1 MDTRFVVND
10 SAPAEPPVEHVV
22 HLLDVLA
29 AADIPTTIKGLEG
42 VLAFLRP
49 ALAAT
54 DVLATRVSPQTLLA
68 ALELR
73 PARTGST

>member
-1 MDTRFVVND
+1 MDTRFARNN
-10 SAPAEPPVEHVV
+10 SAPAEPSVEHVV

-29 AADIPTTIKGLEG
+29 AADIPATIKGLEG
-42 VLAFLRP
+42 VLALLRP

-54 DVLATRVSPQTLLA
+54 DVLATDVSPQTLLA

-73 PARTGST
+73 LARAGTA